1 MSVKISTVMRVLN
14 QLHGEKEVVI
24 VKENRAL
31 YSMWIN
37 HPENIDPI
45 LSDAQKEEFTAQKAI
60 DDQGDKSTDQITAQL
75 MGEVASCEE
84 YHKAAIGVLE
94 LIKLGSS
101 ITEIKAA
108 YTSFRVLGG
117 TFDPSAPR
125 KGKDEIEG
133 CLSYGADGAIT
144 AVVNGKEREFK
155 GASARN
161 NAGYFVSKEL
171 KKLQ

>member
-1 MSVKISTVMRVLN
+1 MSVKISTVMRVLS
-14 QLHGEKEVVI
+14 QLHGEKENVI

-45 LSDAQKEEFTAQKAI
+45 LSDAQKEEFTAQKTI
-60 DDQGDKSTDQITAQL
+60 DSRADMSTEEITDKL
-75 MGEVASCEE
+75 RGEVASCEE
-84 YHKAAIGVLE
+84 YHRAALTTLQ
-94 LIKLGSS
+94 LIKDNAPLN
-101 ITEIKAA
+101 EIKAS
-108 YTSFRVLGG
+108 YTAFRVMGG

-133 CLSYGADGAIT
+133 CLSYAEDGTIT
-144 AVVNGKEREFK
+144 ATVNGKEREFK
-155 GASARN
+155 GSSARN
-161 NAGYFVSKEL
+161 NAGYFVSREL

>member
-14 QLHGEKEVVI
+14 QLHGEKENVI

-45 LSDAQKEEFTAQKAI
+45 LSDEQKEEFTAQREI
-60 DDQGDKSTDQITAQL
+60 DQRGEMSADQITGKL
-75 MGEVASCEE
+75 MSEVASCEE

-108 YTSFRVLGG
+108 YTAFRILGG

-133 CLSYGADGAIT
+133 CLSYAEGGVIT
-144 AVVNGKEREFK
+144 ATVNGKEREFK

-161 NAGYFVSKEL
+161 NAGYFVSREL